1 MASELH
7 LNKVVTQKKKKPS
20 SSYKISI
27 VDQIAVINSNHLH
40 LHMLAHNSA
49 SRSIFISLSTVHTL
63 LS

>member
-7 LNKVVTQKKKKPS
+7 LNKVVTPQKNPS

-40 LHMLAHNSA
+40 LHMLVHNSA